1 MGKML
6 IKKSEILQK
15 SGKKKK
21 KTTHKTT
28 ALKLKKHK
36 TSLSLNLRD
45 MELMDEPDG
54 E

>member
-6 IKKSEILQK
+6 SKKSEMLQK
-15 SGKKKK
+15 SGKK

-45 MELMDEPDG
+45 VELMDEPDG

>member
-15 SGKKKK
+15 SGKKK

-45 MELMDEPDG
+45 VELMDEPDG